1 MILMKIFYENV
12 LVGEVIT
19 NRSMTV
25 NEALESIGFD
35 EEAFLSEQGWDAID
49 YNDFRLDYSGN

>member
-1 MILMKIFYENV
+1 MIIMKIYYEDI

-25 NEALESIGFD
+25 EEALNAIDFNEDDFIT
-35 EEAFLSEQGWDAID
+35 EQGWDAID
-49 YNDFRLDYSGN
+49 HNEFRLDYSGN

>member
-1 MILMKIFYENV
+1 MINMKVYYEDV

-19 NRSMTV
+19 NHSMTIH
-25 NEALESIGFD
+25 EALESIGFE
-35 EEAFLSEQGWDAID
+35 EEAFLSEHGWGALD

>member
-1 MILMKIFYENV
+1 MKVFYEDI

-25 NEALESIGFD
+25 DEALELIGFD
-35 EEAFLSEQGWDAID
+35 EEKFIADNGFDDID
-49 YNDFRLDYSGN
+49 YNEFKMEY